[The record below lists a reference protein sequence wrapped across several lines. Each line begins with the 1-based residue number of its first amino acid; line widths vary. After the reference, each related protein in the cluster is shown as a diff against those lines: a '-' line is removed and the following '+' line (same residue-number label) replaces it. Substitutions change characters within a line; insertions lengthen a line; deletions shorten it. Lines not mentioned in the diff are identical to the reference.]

1 MSEQARPVTDKIE
14 REARQV
20 KAVRQVNTMM
30 RSGWIAAAA
39 ALLCLGAVGCGNN
52 VKGHTYAAADNSVTI
67 DFQSGG
73 SATVNFGGI
82 PGTCT
87 YTQSGKQ
94 VNLTCGGQT
103 ETLTMADDGSLAG
116 GADSPLGHLTKVK

>member
-1 MSEQARPVTDKIE
+1 MARSG
-14 REARQV
+14 
-20 KAVRQVNTMM
+20 M

-39 ALLCLGAVGCGNN
+39 ALLCLSAVGCGSS
-52 VKGHTYAAADNSVTI
+52 VKGHSYAAADNSVTI

-73 SATVNFGGI
+73 SATVNFGGV

-103 ETLTMADDGSLAG
+103 EALTVADDGSLNG
-116 GADSPLGHLTKVK
+116 PPDGVMGHLTKVK

>member
-1 MSEQARPVTDKIE
+1 MKAE
-14 REARQV
+14 RQV
-20 KAVRQVNTMM
+20 KSMM

-39 ALLCLGAVGCGNN
+39 ALLCLGAVGCGTN

-73 SATVNFGGI
+73 SATVSFGGI

-94 VNLTCGGQT
+94 VSLACEGDTTVFTIG
-103 ETLTMADDGSLAG
+103 DDGSLDG
-116 GADSPLGHLTKVK
+116 PPDGMLGHLTKVK

>member
-1 MSEQARPVTDKIE
+1 VKAG
-14 REARQV
+14 RQV
-20 KAVRQVNTMM
+20 KTAKQVKKIA
-30 RSGWIAAAA
+30 RSGWLAAVA

-73 SATVNFGGI
+73 AATVNFAGV

-103 ETLTMADDGSLAG
+103 EVLTMADDGSLIG